1 MKATTF
7 QSMIDFLVTKAKR
20 DISKMRILANISVF
34 LMTGFVFISRV
45 NSFPFRKQLHE

>member
-20 DISKMRILANISVF
+20 DIPKMRILANISVF
-34 LMTGFVFISRV
+34 LMTGFVLRKLLHISQAA
-45 NSFPFRKQLHE
+45 S